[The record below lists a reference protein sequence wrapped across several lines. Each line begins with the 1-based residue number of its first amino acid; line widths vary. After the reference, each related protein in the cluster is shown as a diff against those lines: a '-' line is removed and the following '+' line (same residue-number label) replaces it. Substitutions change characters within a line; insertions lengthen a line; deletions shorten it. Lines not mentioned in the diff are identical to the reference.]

1 MLHFEGTKDLA
12 LSPETLCQKL
22 RDAAFLVEC
31 IPGVE
36 SIKQAGPDDVCCV
49 IRPGFS
55 FVRGTLEVNIHVAEA
70 TEPAIVRL
78 AIASKGIGSSSQ
90 VDARMNIAAH
100 GSGCRVN
107 WAADVTEL
115 GGLLKAVPQGLLK
128 ASAQRVIGDVW
139 NGIEAKLGSPSP

>member
-12 LSPETLCQKL
+12 LPSQAVWGKL
-22 RDAAFLVEC
+22 RDADFLVQC

-36 SIKQAGPDDVCCV
+36 SIKDSGADDASCV

-70 TEPAIVRL
+70 AEPTMVCF

-90 VDARMNIAAH
+90 VAARMDISAH
-100 GSGCRVN
+100 DSGSRVS
-107 WAADVTEL
+107 WSADVTEL

-128 ASAQRVIGDVW
+128 ASAQKVIQDVW
-139 NGIEAKLGSPSP
+139 DGIEAKLGSMGR

>member
-12 LSPETLCQKL
+12 LPPNEAWAKL
-22 RDAAFLVEC
+22 RDTRFLLEC

-36 SIKQAGPDDVCCV
+36 SIKDAGPDHASCV

-55 FVRGTLEVNIHVAEA
+55 FVRGTLDVTIHVAEA
-70 TEPAIVRL
+70 TQPSRLRL

-90 VDARMNIAAH
+90 VDAMMNIFGQDT
-100 GSGCRVN
+100 GSRVD
-107 WAADVTEL
+107 WSADVAEL

-128 ASAQRVIGDVW
+128 ASAQKVIGDVW
-139 NGIEAKLGSPSP
+139 NGIEAKFTSS

>member
-12 LSPETLCQKL
+12 LPPDAVSGKL
-22 RDAAFLVEC
+22 RDAGFLVEC

-36 SIKQAGPDDVCCV
+36 SIKQSGSDDASCV

-55 FVRGTLEVNIHVAEA
+55 FVRGTLEVNIHIAEA
-70 TEPAIVRL
+70 TEPAVVRL

-90 VDARMNIAAH
+90 VDARMSISSQDS
-100 GSGCRVN
+100 GSRVS
-107 WAADVTEL
+107 WSADVTEL

-128 ASAQRVIGDVW
+128 ASAQKVIQDVW
-139 NGIEAKLGSPSP
+139 NGVEAKLGPKGR